1 MGFCASAALRGPTV
15 SPCRLSFPQ
24 KSGKLEV
31 EAAAEK
37 RDIPSWAPQECL
49 DRAPQSEGGGRS
61 LSSP

>member
-1 MGFCASAALRGPTV
+1 MGFCASAALLGPNL

-37 RDIPSWAPQECL
+37 RDTSPPGH
-49 DRAPQSEGGGRS
+49 PRS
-61 LSSP
+61 A